1 MKVPSIFQRVKQGD
15 KALPSLQEMD
25 AMPKVKLEKG
35 DMAAILISGFFNF
48 VLPIMLICTA
58 LCLLTYFA
66 LIH

>member
-15 KALPSLQEMD
+15 KNLPCIQEMD
-25 AMPKVKLEKG
+25 AMPKVNLEKG
-35 DMAAILISGFFNF
+35 DIPAILISGFFNF

-58 LCLLTYFA
+58 LCLLAYFA